1 MQLLYRG
8 HTKKGMADILVLAE
22 NTVRWY
28 TKQLYA
34 KLDVHSKEELI
45 RLVNERR

>member
-8 HTKKGMADILVLAE
+8 HTKKGIADILVLSE